1 LVESQLALALK
12 DNKRLKEDLEVL
24 KSREEAL
31 SKDANTL
38 YENRYKSLENN
49 LTAQISQLK
58 R

>member
-31 SKDANTL
+31 SKMLIL
-38 YENRYKSLENN
+38 YMK
-49 LTAQISQLK
+49 
-58 R
+58 